1 MMTSGYE
8 FSVQLY
14 CQGFFQLK
22 LVEESNDRFPIAP
35 GVGTVINS
43 LLRNAYVVWHVIEF
57 FFP

>member
-1 MMTSGYE
+1 MMTSGSE

-14 CQGFFQLK
+14 CQGFLQLK

-43 LLRNAYVVWHVIEF
+43 LLRTWYGMSLSF
-57 FFP
+57 FFLD

>member
-8 FSVQLY
+8 FSVQLH

-35 GVGTVINS
+35 GVGTVIMYICCMDG
-43 LLRNAYVVWHVIEF
+43 A
-57 FFP
+57 